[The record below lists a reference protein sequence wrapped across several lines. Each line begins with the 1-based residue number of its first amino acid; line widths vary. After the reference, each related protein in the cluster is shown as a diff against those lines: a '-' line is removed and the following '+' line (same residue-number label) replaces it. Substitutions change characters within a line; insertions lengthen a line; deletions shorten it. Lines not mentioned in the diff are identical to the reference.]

1 MPHPL
6 AALAAL
12 AVGKKIAALTVI
24 HAYGVGRLYRRALT
38 RTGARSDAATRSRI
52 RWLFRAPG
60 RALRAAGLM
69 RDAAP
74 PVARPPTVA
83 APRPRLTP
91 QPTFASAPLLGP
103 ARTTLR
109 RWREPA
115 HTRAVRGRGWGWW
128 AE

>member
-12 AVGKKIAALTVI
+12 ALAKKAAALAIV

-38 RTGARSDAATRSRI
+38 RTGARGDAAALARV

-60 RALRAAGLM
+60 RALRAAGVM
-69 RDAAP
+69 KDTAP
-74 PVARPPTVA
+74 PAPRPPTVA
-83 APRPRLTP
+83 APPP
-91 QPTFASAPLLGP
+91 CHPPPHTFASSPLLLGP
-103 ARTTLR
+103 ARTAVR

-115 HTRAVRGRGWGWW
+115 HTRGAGGGWGF
-128 AE
+128 